1 MGING
6 DPTTKTKKQTWHGL
20 QSLALE
26 PGSQCSN
33 PEQDELLQRLGLELG
48 AGFYG
53 SWLNY
58 GLGANCHTNRTARL
72 AATAG
77 MGRDSSGLILPGT
90 YGTTS
95 AQQQSPLTQAFHQR
109 REDYTACPTPTS

>member
-77 MGRDSSGLILPGT
+77 MGEGQQWSHPPWHPWHDLST
-90 YGTTS
+90 AEVTS
-95 AQQQSPLTQAFHQR
+95 HPSISPEA
-109 REDYTACPTPTS
+109 